1 MIEFTILEAVL
12 LVAVAILTLSY
23 FQLHKEHE
31 SFKRASS
38 IILLGLHQG
47 KLKTV
52 DVSDGITVET
62 VE

>member
-12 LVAVAILTLSY
+12 LVAVAILALSY
-23 FQLHKEHE
+23 FQLHKEFE
-31 SFKRASS
+31 AYRRSSS

-52 DVSDGITVET
+52 EDDDTITIKPV
-62 VE
+62 